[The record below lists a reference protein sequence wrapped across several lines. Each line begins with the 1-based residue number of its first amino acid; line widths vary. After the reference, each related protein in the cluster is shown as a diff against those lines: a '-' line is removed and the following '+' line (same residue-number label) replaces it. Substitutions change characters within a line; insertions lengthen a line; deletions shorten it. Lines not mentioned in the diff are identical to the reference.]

1 MNTRE
6 WTEKIAAGG
15 LDREFSLLY
24 GEAEKPRER
33 HRKLLAAYEARFGL
47 EDVVLLSAPGRT
59 ELAGNHTD
67 HQQGMVLCGSVTQDT
82 LAAAAPAEDG
92 EVTILSDGFG
102 EIRLTLDDL
111 SPREEEKGT
120 SAALVRGVAAALR
133 ELGRPVGGFRAAVTS
148 DVPAGGGLS
157 SSASFEVLL
166 GALFSR
172 LYGTRPLRPMAL
184 AKAGQLAEREFFGK
198 PSGLLD
204 QAACAGGG
212 ISLIDFEDPAEPRV
226 VPILFDFRQRG
237 WVLCA
242 VDTHTSHAGLTADYA
257 AIPRDMFAVASR
269 FGASA
274 LRYVNYSDF
283 AARRAELAEEIS
295 PLALGRA
302 EHFFAEEERVP
313 AMANALA
320 AGDMETYRREMNASG
335 ESSRRLLQNI
345 VPPSQPERTEMA
357 LALDR
362 AESLLRGRGA
372 WRIHGGGFAGCIQCL
387 VPEGDYAAF
396 RETMDGWYGEGS
408 VFELR
413 IRACGAHELT
423 I

>member
-33 HRKLLAAYEARFGL
+33 HRKLLATYEARFGL

-102 EIRLTLDDL
+102 EIRLTLDGL

-157 SSASFEVLL
+157 SSASF
-166 GALFSR
+166 
-172 LYGTRPLRPMAL
+172 
-184 AKAGQLAEREFFGK
+184 
-198 PSGLLD
+198 
-204 QAACAGGG
+204 
-212 ISLIDFEDPAEPRV
+212 
-226 VPILFDFRQRG
+226 
-237 WVLCA
+237 
-242 VDTHTSHAGLTADYA
+242 
-257 AIPRDMFAVASR
+257 DM
-269 FGASA
+269 
-274 LRYVNYSDF
+274 
-283 AARRAELAEEIS
+283 
-295 PLALGRA
+295 P
-302 EHFFAEEERVP
+302 
-313 AMANALA
+313 
-320 AGDMETYRREMNASG
+320 T
-335 ESSRRLLQNI
+335 
-345 VPPSQPERTEMA
+345 
-357 LALDR
+357 
-362 AESLLRGRGA
+362 
-372 WRIHGGGFAGCIQCL
+372 
-387 VPEGDYAAF
+387 
-396 RETMDGWYGEGS
+396 
-408 VFELR
+408 
-413 IRACGAHELT
+413 
-423 I
+423 